1 MKRKLLLVGFAL
13 ITIIGFTACNNKSKN
28 TNTLTIGASQVPHAE
43 ILENI
48 RPDLEKQGV
57 QLEVKVFQDFVLPN
71 KYVAEDQLDG
81 NFFQHIPWMEAVNKE
96 RGYDLVNVTGVHIE
110 PMGAYSQKVKNI
122 DALPDGATI
131 ALPNGTSEI
140 TRALLLLER
149 NKLIQLKKHEGN
161 VTLQDIGTNSKQLK
175 FKPLEPSVL
184 PRIIGEVDMALIN
197 TNFALK
203 ANLNPLKDA
212 LFIEDKA
219 SPYVNILVAKKG
231 KEKNQALLKLAELL
245 KSEKTKEFIRK
256 KYNGAIVPAS

>member
-1 MKRKLLLVGFAL
+1 MKRRLLLLGCAL
-13 ITIIGFTACNNKSKN
+13 ITIIAFTACNNKSKS

-57 QLEVKVFQDFVLPN
+57 RLEVKVFQDFVLPN

-81 NFFQHIPWMEAVNKE
+81 NFFQHTPWMEAVNKE
-96 RGYDLVNVTGVHIE
+96 RGYNLVSVTGVHIE

-122 DALPDGATI
+122 HALPQGAKV

-161 VTLQDIGTNSKQLK
+161 LTPQDIGANPKQLQ

-231 KEKNQALLKLAELL
+231 KEKNPALLKLAELL
-245 KSEKTKEFIRK
+245 KSEKTREFIK
-256 KYNGAIVPAS
+256 EKYNGAIVPAS